1 MNRKDVDKVTR
12 IRIGWSL
19 KFDIDVADD
28 EHRFGERVKP
38 FQDVLGRRRTSTG
51 PRQIRVDR

>member
-19 KFDIDVADD
+19 EFDIDVAND
-28 EHRFGERVKP
+28 EHRFGERGEP
-38 FQDVLGRRRTSTG
+38 FQYVR
-51 PRQIRVDR
+51 